1 MKYENIRK
9 RKSHETYKARAK
21 VKISIGEVKEHKSI
35 QNKNINYRNAQQTQA
50 PAHIKTN
57 TTSSEEL
64 SPTNFLSVSKLK
76 SSIQNI
82 FS

>member
-1 MKYENIRK
+1 MKAK
-9 RKSHETYKARAK
+9 AK
-21 VKISIGEVKEHKSI
+21 VKISIGEVKEHNPK
-35 QNKNINYRNAQQTQA
+35 QNKNMSYRKTQQAQQAQTS
-50 PAHIKTN
+50 
-57 TTSSEEL
+57 SSEEL